1 MSSYHYDPQNVARRQ
16 NYEQA
21 PSHNSFNCHH
31 DKMKGT
37 SDSLPHD
44 IHREPIAMAYVP
56 AQQWRDIV
64 NAQDGFHTGTIF
76 RELMKP
82 LAPFVMKRGDRT

>member
-16 NYEQA
+16 NYEHA

-37 SDSLPHD
+37 SDSLP
-44 IHREPIAMAYVP
+44 
-56 AQQWRDIV
+56 QQWRDIV